1 MPEDMGSDLRAQLA
15 ASLGGRYTLEREIGA
30 GGFARVFLAREH
42 TLDRLVVVKVLSPDL
57 AAGLSAQRFQ
67 REIRLAASLQQANIV
82 PVLAAGESDG
92 LPYYTMPFVEGLSLR
107 QRLETGGRL
116 PFDRCVAVLRDVGR
130 ALAYAHDQGVV
141 HRDIKPENILLSG
154 EAAVVTDFGIAKAI
168 SSAQAPRADPRATLT
183 QPGLALGTPAYMAP
197 EQIAG
202 EPGIDARAD
211 LYAFGCVAYEL
222 LSGAA
227 PFVGSAQSL
236 LAAHLSGTP
245 AALSERVPE
254 CPPALA
260 ALVMRCLAKDPQA
273 RPATARDIL
282 RVLDG

>member
-116 PFDRCVAVLRDVGR
+116 PWHTPTIRESCIATSSRKTFCCPA
-130 ALAYAHDQGVV
+130 
-141 HRDIKPENILLSG
+141 KP
-154 EAAVVTDFGIAKAI
+154 
-168 SSAQAPRADPRATLT
+168 P
-183 QPGLALGTPAYMAP
+183 
-197 EQIAG
+197 
-202 EPGIDARAD
+202 
-211 LYAFGCVAYEL
+211 
-222 LSGAA
+222 
-227 PFVGSAQSL
+227 
-236 LAAHLSGTP
+236 
-245 AALSERVPE
+245 
-254 CPPALA
+254 
-260 ALVMRCLAKDPQA
+260 
-273 RPATARDIL
+273 
-282 RVLDG
+282 